1 MENLLENV
9 STGIQV
15 ELVKTTAVKSKGNSF
30 FYLIQGREAVA
41 QLASCPWIFCCSIY
55 TNSMYRPAQ

>member
-15 ELVKTTAVKSKGNSF
+15 ELVKTTAVKSKGNSKVF
-30 FYLIQGREAVA
+30 F
-41 QLASCPWIFCCSIY
+41 
-55 TNSMYRPAQ
+55 T